1 MFLHTNNIAH
11 HDIKPE
17 NMLICEKFVNN
28 KKIRILKICDFGES
42 RLYNQDYY
50 EHNIKGTIFY

>member
-1 MFLHTNNIAH
+1 MIFLWLKQAFKALKFLHTNNIAH

-28 KKIRILKICDFGES
+28 EKIRILKICDFGES
-42 RLYNQDYY
+42 RLYN
-50 EHNIKGTIFY
+50 